1 MIDPRRDLDPEG
13 NKKLAE
19 EVVDQASQHRPPE
32 GREEV
37 IDDAPC
43 SREGRRADLRQT
55 GQQRRELRAIDEPRE
70 RQRDDQSDSDDNGRG
85 QQPPLDDITHY
96 YHRPLVP

>member
-1 MIDPRRDLDPEG
+1 MVDPCRDLDPESD
-13 NKKLAE
+13 E
-19 EVVDQASQHRPPE
+19 ELPEKIVNQASQHRPPE
-32 GREEV
+32 GREKV

-43 SREGRRADLRQT
+43 SRESRRADLRQT

-70 RQRDDQSDSDDNGRG
+70 GQRDDQSDSNDDGRS